1 MSGDIRAAVSAL
13 QKATK
18 RQRKKDILAG
28 VESLQASLPLLDLSS
43 PSDASLRKL
52 LEHLR
57 APLLPLYA
65 DHTEA
70 MLDYCRA
77 VLVYISD
84 KKIGAF
90 TGPGKDEL
98 RESWEPVLDSLL
110 NGVID
115 FLENSTKKTD
125 GKYQIK
131 AAIGDK
137 LYSTLCRLYFPD
149 EKDDIVTAGPSL
161 LSAVYMLMSDA
172 AIRHSDNR
180 RRLRSSEFLG
190 PKRIGWM
197 LAQTKEFVVIEHLLE
212 VFATALP
219 SSKDQGG
226 QTRQKYIEDVFDPA
240 LFRCH
245 DEAINILANM
255 RSADWS
261 ETSPHIM
268 ATLAEGSLTYPQP
281 FDVSGFLVGDAT
293 EQLDHGK
300 LYVDDKGFYANVE
313 QDDAFDHLRAP
324 YRTVVDIRITS
335 TKDNANSVR
344 VALQTPPLLG
354 KEPYSMEKAGSRF
367 DLKFRIKAR
376 DADRF
381 KKALKARGLASV
393 HLMGNK
399 VLAADKRMSTA
410 TIVVEFDKDIEEPM
424 PSTQSKVKMV
434 EEVWNSSTVDGAI
447 VIEPTS
453 PLMNESDE
461 PLPLP
466 PPPTKSIAQPPPKP
480 MSHLPPESSAPS
492 PPRSTAPT
500 KATRPKPRAKPARRE
515 EGESDKDPFIINRKR
530 MRVPDSEDDDEVA
543 EAKKSRTDATEGVTA
558 KQREAKGNAVK
569 EGVKAKNAK
578 AAINTK
584 EASKGPL
591 RDKKRPPP
599 ESDIQAPAST
609 EEPTPPAKRTRLS
622 AKDAPAGKENPANGK
637 TINRSKTAMREIFTA
652 HKPDKPI
659 RVAKRYGKAGRSSS
673 PGRKSGRASS
683 PAQTATTAHPT
694 SDFDFIP
701 GSEATTKKP
710 AVKEAMKKKEA
721 ATKAKAGKLAKEN
734 KAKAT
739 LGSKAKAAAE
749 SKAKTEKKM
758 EAKKKV
764 AATMKEKEPSS
775 TSALSS
781 DPIEDDEVVKPAKG
795 RDSTI
800 APVRKGVSAT
810 KTAEAAPARRAL
822 RDEDAE
828 ESDNFDEIPKKTSV
842 MKVAKT
848 PWEDVKSK
856 LRTPAKSKDKSRT
869 SKLLAAM
876 NNNLSSPIFGGFD
889 EPLTPIDE
897 SDTEAYVNFVQ
908 DLPLATTSDA
918 DLASSRALDSAA
930 DSRSPVHIDLTTD
943 TPRTTKAEKSKT
955 RASSAST
962 HRRAF
967 ETTDDKPA
975 PTTST
980 DVLKDSRRSTA
991 NRSAPK
997 TQEGPATHA
1006 KETITKALSSAVR
1019 PQSHIKTSLPVYS
1032 HELARSSD
1040 VDELRADKHDAPH
1053 SRTTKQQ
1060 VKPVDIVS
1068 TDAMPPPRMPVR
1080 SKIPENNVFAS
1091 SSPHRLDRRTSGS
1104 TTLVND
1110 SARTLHSILRSTGI
1124 SNSAK
1129 RLAGSGLSTSKN
1141 TKAGMWPGT
1150 PSPPENLQRRKSHE
1164 AGRMARRDYIVP
1176 GTPAVRASP
1185 LVEKATR
1192 DVLLP
1197 RSGKPYIRPET
1208 TKSRTYA
1215 GIEDIIE
1222 VLNDIHEVII
1232 DKVSGRFVNVKKD
1245 VRLGRYAMLK
1255 DAADDFRAMQ
1265 QESREHYE
1273 AIFGLQE
1280 EYADHCRTM
1289 VDSWGGLHQ
1298 AGRDLTK
1305 GIAGVVQRHDRGSL
1319 VVKFPTSLVP
1329 ALPASLKS

>member
-18 RQRKKDILAG
+18 RQRKKDILTG

-52 LEHLR
+52 SEHIH
-57 APLLPLYA
+57 
-65 DHTEA
+65 HTEA
-70 MLDYCRA
+70 MLEYCRA

-90 TGPGKDEL
+90 TGPGKDDL
-98 RESWEPVLDSLL
+98 RDSWEPVLDSLL

-115 FLENSTKKTD
+115 FLENSTKKTEE
-125 GKYQIK
+125 IR
-131 AAIGDK
+131 AAIGDQ
-137 LYSTLCRLYFPD
+137 LYSTLCRLYFPR
-149 EKDDIVTAGPSL
+149 EKDDIVSAGPSL

-190 PKRIGWM
+190 PKRMGWM

-245 DEAINILANM
+245 NEAINILANM

-281 FDVSGFLVGDAT
+281 FDVSGFLVGEAT

-324 YRTVVDIRITS
+324 YRTVNDIRITA
-335 TKDNANSVR
+335 TKDNANSIR
-344 VALQTPPLLG
+344 VALQNPPFLG
-354 KEPYSMEKAGSRF
+354 KEPYSTEKAGSRF

-376 DADRF
+376 DVDRF
-381 KKALKARGLASV
+381 KKALKARGL
-393 HLMGNK
+393 GNK
-399 VLAADKRMSTA
+399 VLAGDKRMSTA
-410 TIVVEFDKDIEEPM
+410 TVVVEFDKDTDEPV
-424 PSTQSKVKMV
+424 PSTQSKVQMV

-466 PPPTKSIAQPPPKP
+466 PKVTSRPPVKSTPHPPAKSSLPPPSKSAAPPPLGSISPPPPK
-480 MSHLPPESSAPS
+480 SA
-492 PPRSTAPT
+492 
-500 KATRPKPRAKPARRE
+500 RPKPRAKPARRE
-515 EGESDKDPFIINRKR
+515 EGESDKAPFIINRKR
-530 MRVPDSEDDDEVA
+530 MRVPDSEDEDEDGVA
-543 EAKKSRTDATEGVTA
+543 EAKKLRKGTTESASVKEKEMKAGSGKNDGAAAA
-558 KQREAKGNAVK
+558 KKGTGASAAKGSSAAA
-569 EGVKAKNAK
+569 KAKNVK
-578 AAINTK
+578 AAANTK
-584 EASKGPL
+584 EVDVHIASKGPL
-591 RDKKRPPP
+591 RDKKRPLP
-599 ESDIQAPAST
+599 ESEAHTSAST
-609 EEPTPPAKRTRLS
+609 EEPTPAAKRTRLS
-622 AKDAPAGKENPANGK
+622 GKDAPAGKENP
-637 TINRSKTAMREIFTA
+637 TVNRSKTAMREIFTA
-652 HKPDKPI
+652 HKPDRPI

-683 PAQTATTAHPT
+683 PTQTATTAHPT

-701 GSEATTKKP
+701 GSEAMTKKP
-710 AVKEAMKKKEA
+710 AVKEAIKKKEA
-721 ATKAKAGKLAKEN
+721 MKAKAGKPAKEN
-734 KAKAT
+734 KTKAT
-739 LGSKAKAAAE
+739 VASKAKVVAE
-749 SKAKTEKKM
+749 SKAKIDKKA
-758 EAKKKV
+758 EVKKKT
-764 AATMKEKEPSS
+764 AAVVKEKEASS
-775 TSALSS
+775 ASALSS
-781 DPIEDDEVVKPAKG
+781 DPIEDDEIVKPAKG
-795 RDSTI
+795 RDST
-800 APVRKGVSAT
+800 S
-810 KTAEAAPARRAL
+810 APAKKGISAAKKNAAAAARCIQGGENTGEN
-822 RDEDAE
+822 DDFE
-828 ESDNFDEIPKKTSV
+828 EIPKKILTT
-842 MKVAKT
+842 KKANKA
-848 PWEDVKSK
+848 PWEDVNTELK
-856 LRTPAKSKDKSRT
+856 TPAKSADKSKT

-876 NNNLSSPIFGGFD
+876 DNNLSSPIFGGFD

-897 SDTEAYVNFVQ
+897 SDTETYMDFVQ
-908 DLPLATTSDA
+908 DLP
-918 DLASSRALDSAA
+918 R
-930 DSRSPVHIDLTTD
+930 LT
-943 TPRTTKAEKSKT
+943 
-955 RASSAST
+955 
-962 HRRAF
+962 
-967 ETTDDKPA
+967 
-975 PTTST
+975 
-980 DVLKDSRRSTA
+980 
-991 NRSAPK
+991 
-997 TQEGPATHA
+997 GPG
-1006 KETITKALSSAVR
+1006 LSS
-1019 PQSHIKTSLPVYS
+1019 
-1032 HELARSSD
+1032 
-1040 VDELRADKHDAPH
+1040 
-1053 SRTTKQQ
+1053 
-1060 VKPVDIVS
+1060 
-1068 TDAMPPPRMPVR
+1068 
-1080 SKIPENNVFAS
+1080 
-1091 SSPHRLDRRTSGS
+1091 
-1104 TTLVND
+1104 
-1110 SARTLHSILRSTGI
+1110 
-1124 SNSAK
+1124 
-1129 RLAGSGLSTSKN
+1129 SKN
-1141 TKAGMWPGT
+1141 AKAGMWPGT

-1164 AGRMARRDYIVP
+1164 AGRVARRDYIVP
-1176 GTPAVRASP
+1176 DTPTVRTSP

-1197 RSGKPYIRPET
+1197 RPGKAYVRPET

-1265 QESREHYE
+1265 QESREHYD

-1305 GIAGVVQRHDRGSL
+1305 GIAVVVQRHDRGSL

-1329 ALPASLKS
+1329 ALPPSLES

>member
-52 LEHLR
+52 LEHLH
-57 APLLPLYA
+57 
-65 DHTEA
+65 HTEA

-584 EASKGPL
+584 EDSNAHIASKGPL

-908 DLPLATTSDA
+908 DLP
-918 DLASSRALDSAA
+918 
-930 DSRSPVHIDLTTD
+930 
-943 TPRTTKAEKSKT
+943 
-955 RASSAST
+955 
-962 HRRAF
+962 
-967 ETTDDKPA
+967 
-975 PTTST
+975 
-980 DVLKDSRRSTA
+980 
-991 NRSAPK
+991 
-997 TQEGPATHA
+997 
-1006 KETITKALSSAVR
+1006 
-1019 PQSHIKTSLPVYS
+1019 
-1032 HELARSSD
+1032 
-1040 VDELRADKHDAPH
+1040 
-1053 SRTTKQQ
+1053 
-1060 VKPVDIVS
+1060 
-1068 TDAMPPPRMPVR
+1068 
-1080 SKIPENNVFAS
+1080 
-1091 SSPHRLDRRTSGS
+1091 
-1104 TTLVND
+1104 
-1110 SARTLHSILRSTGI
+1110 
-1124 SNSAK
+1124 

>member
-18 RQRKKDILAG
+18 RQRKKDILTG

-52 LEHLR
+52 SEHIH
-57 APLLPLYA
+57 
-65 DHTEA
+65 HTEA
-70 MLDYCRA
+70 MLEYCRA

-90 TGPGKDEL
+90 TGPGKDDL
-98 RESWEPVLDSLL
+98 RDSWEPVLDSLL

-115 FLENSTKKTD
+115 FLENSTKRTEE
-125 GKYQIK
+125 IK
-131 AAIGDK
+131 AAIGDQ
-137 LYSTLCRLYFPD
+137 LYSTLCRLYFPR
-149 EKDDIVTAGPSL
+149 EKDDIVSAGPSL

-190 PKRIGWM
+190 PKRMGWM

-245 DEAINILANM
+245 NEAINILANM

-281 FDVSGFLVGDAT
+281 FDVSGFLVGEAT

-324 YRTVVDIRITS
+324 YRTVVDIRITA

-354 KEPYSMEKAGSRF
+354 KEPYSTEKAGSRF

-376 DADRF
+376 DVDRF
-381 KKALKARGLASV
+381 KKALKARGL
-393 HLMGNK
+393 GNK
-399 VLAADKRMSTA
+399 VLAGDKRMSTA
-410 TIVVEFDKDIEEPM
+410 TVVVEFDKDTDEPV
-424 PSTQSKVKMV
+424 PSTQSKVQMV

-453 PLMNESDE
+453 PLMDESDE

-466 PPPTKSIAQPPPKP
+466 PRVTSRPPAKSTPHPPAKSTLPPPLKSTAPPPPRSISPPPPK
-480 MSHLPPESSAPS
+480 SA
-492 PPRSTAPT
+492 
-500 KATRPKPRAKPARRE
+500 RPKPRAKPARRE

-530 MRVPDSEDDDEVA
+530 MRVPDSEDEDEVA
-543 EAKKSRTDATEGVTA
+543 EAKKLRKGTA
-558 KQREAKGNAVK
+558 ESASVKEKELKADSGKNDGAAAAKKGTGASAAKGSSAAA
-569 EGVKAKNAK
+569 KAKNVK
-578 AAINTK
+578 AAANTK
-584 EASKGPL
+584 EEVDAHIASKGPL
-591 RDKKRPPP
+591 RDKKRPLP
-599 ESDIQAPAST
+599 ESEAHTSAST
-609 EEPTPPAKRTRLS
+609 EEPTPAAKRTRLS
-622 AKDAPAGKENPANGK
+622 GKDAPAGKENP
-637 TINRSKTAMREIFTA
+637 TVNRSKTAMREIFTA
-652 HKPDKPI
+652 HKPDRPV

-673 PGRKSGRASS
+673 PGRKSGRAAS
-683 PAQTATTAHPT
+683 PTQTATTAHPT

-701 GSEATTKKP
+701 GSEAMTKKP
-710 AVKEAMKKKEA
+710 AVKEAMKKKLVVKET
-721 ATKAKAGKLAKEN
+721 ATKGKPMKEN

-739 LGSKAKAAAE
+739 AASKVKAAAD
-749 SKAKTEKKM
+749 SKTKAEKKVEM
-758 EAKKKV
+758 KKK
-764 AATMKEKEPSS
+764 AAAVVKEKEPSS
-775 TSALSS
+775 ASALSS
-781 DPIEDDEVVKPAKG
+781 DPIEDDEIVKPAKG
-795 RDSTI
+795 KQASTS
-800 APVRKGVSAT
+800 ASAKKGASAA
-810 KTAEAAPARRAL
+810 KKNEAATG
-822 RDEDAE
+822 DTGEYDDFE
-828 ESDNFDEIPKKTSV
+828 EIPKKILTT
-842 MKVAKT
+842 KKANKA
-848 PWEDVKSK
+848 PWEDVNTKLKTSAKSLDKSK
-856 LRTPAKSKDKSRT
+856 T

-897 SDTEAYVNFVQ
+897 SDTEGYMDFVQ
-908 DLPLATTSDA
+908 DLP
-918 DLASSRALDSAA
+918 R
-930 DSRSPVHIDLTTD
+930 LT
-943 TPRTTKAEKSKT
+943 
-955 RASSAST
+955 
-962 HRRAF
+962 
-967 ETTDDKPA
+967 
-975 PTTST
+975 
-980 DVLKDSRRSTA
+980 
-991 NRSAPK
+991 
-997 TQEGPATHA
+997 GPG
-1006 KETITKALSSAVR
+1006 LSS
-1019 PQSHIKTSLPVYS
+1019 
-1032 HELARSSD
+1032 
-1040 VDELRADKHDAPH
+1040 
-1053 SRTTKQQ
+1053 
-1060 VKPVDIVS
+1060 
-1068 TDAMPPPRMPVR
+1068 
-1080 SKIPENNVFAS
+1080 
-1091 SSPHRLDRRTSGS
+1091 
-1104 TTLVND
+1104 
-1110 SARTLHSILRSTGI
+1110 
-1124 SNSAK
+1124 
-1129 RLAGSGLSTSKN
+1129 SKN
-1141 TKAGMWPGT
+1141 AKAGMWPGT
-1150 PSPPENLQRRKSHE
+1150 PSPPENLQRRKSLE
-1164 AGRMARRDYIVP
+1164 AGRMARRDHIVP
-1176 GTPAVRASP
+1176 DTPAVRTSP
-1185 LVEKATR
+1185 LVERATR
-1192 DVLLP
+1192 DALLP
-1197 RSGKPYIRPET
+1197 RPGKAYVRPET

-1265 QESREHYE
+1265 QESHAHYE

-1305 GIAGVVQRHDRGSL
+1305 GIARVVQRHDRGSL

-1329 ALPASLKS
+1329 ALPPSLKS

>member
-18 RQRKKDILAG
+18 RQRKKDILTG

-52 LEHLR
+52 SEHIH
-57 APLLPLYA
+57 
-65 DHTEA
+65 HTEA
-70 MLDYCRA
+70 MLEYCRA

-90 TGPGKDEL
+90 TGPGKDDL
-98 RESWEPVLDSLL
+98 RDSWEPVLDSLL

-115 FLENSTKKTD
+115 FLENSTKKTEE
-125 GKYQIK
+125 IK
-131 AAIGDK
+131 AAIGDQ
-137 LYSTLCRLYFPD
+137 LYSTLCRLYFPR
-149 EKDDIVTAGPSL
+149 EKDDIVSAGPSL

-190 PKRIGWM
+190 PKRMGWM

-245 DEAINILANM
+245 NEAINILANM

-281 FDVSGFLVGDAT
+281 FDVSGFLVGEAT

-300 LYVDDKGFYANVE
+300 LHVDDKGFYANVE

-324 YRTVVDIRITS
+324 YRTVNDIRITA

-344 VALQTPPLLG
+344 VALQTPPFLG
-354 KEPYSMEKAGSRF
+354 KEPYSTEKAGSRF

-376 DADRF
+376 DVDRF
-381 KKALKARGLASV
+381 KKALKARGL
-393 HLMGNK
+393 GNK

-410 TIVVEFDKDIEEPM
+410 TVVVEFDKDTDEPVT
-424 PSTQSKVKMV
+424 STQSKVQMV

-466 PPPTKSIAQPPPKP
+466 PKVTSRPPAKSSLPPPLKSTTPPLPKSISPPPPK
-480 MSHLPPESSAPS
+480 SA
-492 PPRSTAPT
+492 
-500 KATRPKPRAKPARRE
+500 RPKPRAKPARRE
-515 EGESDKDPFIINRKR
+515 EGESDKDPFIVNRKR
-530 MRVPDSEDDDEVA
+530 MRVPDSEDEDEVA
-543 EAKKSRTDATEGVTA
+543 EAKKLRKGTA
-558 KQREAKGNAVK
+558 GSASVK
-569 EGVKAKNAK
+569 EKELKAGSGKNDGAAAEKKDTEASAAKNLSAAAKAKNVK
-578 AAINTK
+578 AAANTK
-584 EASKGPL
+584 EAADAHIASKGPL
-591 RDKKRPPP
+591 RDKKRPLP
-599 ESDIQAPAST
+599 ESEAHTSAST
-609 EEPTPPAKRTRLS
+609 EEPAPAAKRTRLS
-622 AKDAPAGKENPANGK
+622 GKDAPAGKENP
-637 TINRSKTAMREIFTA
+637 TVNRSKTAMREIFTA
-652 HKPDKPI
+652 HKPDRPV

-683 PAQTATTAHPT
+683 PTQTATTAHPT

-701 GSEATTKKP
+701 GSEAMTKKP
-710 AVKEAMKKKEA
+710 AVKEAMKKKLVVKET
-721 ATKAKAGKLAKEN
+721 ATKGKPMKEN

-739 LGSKAKAAAE
+739 AASKVKAAADGKT
-749 SKAKTEKKM
+749 KAEKKVEM
-758 EAKKKV
+758 KKK
-764 AATMKEKEPSS
+764 AAVVVKEKEPSS
-775 TSALSS
+775 ASALSS

-795 RDSTI
+795 KQASTS
-800 APVRKGVSAT
+800 ASAKKGASAA
-810 KTAEAAPARRAL
+810 KKNEAATG
-822 RDEDAE
+822 DTGEYDDFE
-828 ESDNFDEIPKKTSV
+828 EIPKKILTT
-842 MKVAKT
+842 KKANKA
-848 PWEDVKSK
+848 PWEDVNTK
-856 LRTPAKSKDKSRT
+856 LKTPAKSLAKSKT

-897 SDTEAYVNFVQ
+897 SDTEGYMDFVQ
-908 DLPLATTSDA
+908 DLP
-918 DLASSRALDSAA
+918 R
-930 DSRSPVHIDLTTD
+930 LT
-943 TPRTTKAEKSKT
+943 
-955 RASSAST
+955 
-962 HRRAF
+962 
-967 ETTDDKPA
+967 
-975 PTTST
+975 
-980 DVLKDSRRSTA
+980 
-991 NRSAPK
+991 
-997 TQEGPATHA
+997 GPG
-1006 KETITKALSSAVR
+1006 
-1019 PQSHIKTSLPVYS
+1019 P
-1032 HELARSSD
+1032 
-1040 VDELRADKHDAPH
+1040 
-1053 SRTTKQQ
+1053 
-1060 VKPVDIVS
+1060 
-1068 TDAMPPPRMPVR
+1068 
-1080 SKIPENNVFAS
+1080 S
-1091 SSPHRLDRRTSGS
+1091 SS
-1104 TTLVND
+1104 
-1110 SARTLHSILRSTGI
+1110 
-1124 SNSAK
+1124 
-1129 RLAGSGLSTSKN
+1129 KN
-1141 TKAGMWPGT
+1141 AKAGMWPGT
-1150 PSPPENLQRRKSHE
+1150 PSPPENLQRRKSLE
-1164 AGRMARRDYIVP
+1164 AGRMARRDHIVP
-1176 GTPAVRASP
+1176 DTPAVRTSP

-1197 RSGKPYIRPET
+1197 RAGKAYVRPET

-1265 QESREHYE
+1265 QESREHYD

-1329 ALPASLKS
+1329 ALPPSLKS

>member
-28 VESLQASLPLLDLSS
+28 VESLQASLSLLDLSS

-52 LEHLR
+52 SEHIR

-70 MLDYCRA
+70 MLAYCRA

-90 TGPGKDEL
+90 TGPGKDDL
-98 RESWEPVLDSLL
+98 RDSWEPVLDSLL

-125 GKYQIK
+125 GNLIAGSFFTEIK

-137 LYSTLCRLYFPD
+137 LYSTLCRLYFPR
-149 EKDDIVTAGPSL
+149 EKDDIVSAGPSL

-180 RRLRSSEFLG
+180 RRLRSSELLG
-190 PKRIGWM
+190 PKRMGWM

-245 DEAINILANM
+245 NEAINILANM

-281 FDVSGFLVGDAT
+281 FDVSGFLVGEAT

-300 LYVDDKGFYANVE
+300 LCVDDKGFYANVE

-324 YRTVVDIRITS
+324 YRTVVDIRITA

-354 KEPYSMEKAGSRF
+354 KEPYSTEKAGSRF

-376 DADRF
+376 DVDRF
-381 KKALKARGLASV
+381 KKALKARGLVSQGSV
-393 HLMGNK
+393 LGSEARTERVQGNK
-399 VLAADKRMSTA
+399 VLAGDKRMSTA
-410 TIVVEFDKDIEEPM
+410 TVVVEFDKDTDEPV
-424 PSTQSKVKMV
+424 PSTQSKVQMV

-466 PPPTKSIAQPPPKP
+466 PKVTTRPPAKSTLPPSKSAAPPHPESISPPPPK
-480 MSHLPPESSAPS
+480 SA
-492 PPRSTAPT
+492 RS
-500 KATRPKPRAKPARRE
+500 KPRAKPARRE

-530 MRVPDSEDDDEVA
+530 MRVPDSEDDVEVA
-543 EAKKSRTDATEGVTA
+543 EAKKLRKGTVESASVKEKVA
-558 KQREAKGNAVK
+558 AKGSSAAA
-569 EGVKAKNAK
+569 KAKNVK
-578 AAINTK
+578 AAANTK
-584 EASKGPL
+584 EEIDAHIASKGPL
-591 RDKKRPPP
+591 RDKKRPLP
-599 ESDIQAPAST
+599 ESEAHTSAST
-609 EEPTPPAKRTRLS
+609 EESTPAAKRARLS
-622 AKDAPAGKENPANGK
+622 GKDAPAGKENP
-637 TINRSKTAMREIFTA
+637 TVNRSKTAMREIFTA
-652 HKPDKPI
+652 HKPDRPV

-683 PAQTATTAHPT
+683 PTQTATTAHPT

-701 GSEATTKKP
+701 GSEAMTKKP
-710 AVKEAMKKKEA
+710 AMKEAMKKKLVVKEA
-721 ATKAKAGKLAKEN
+721 ATKGKPMKEN

-739 LGSKAKAAAE
+739 AASKVKAAAD
-749 SKAKTEKKM
+749 SKTKAEKKVEM
-758 EAKKKV
+758 KKK
-764 AATMKEKEPSS
+764 AAAVVKEKEPSS
-775 TSALSS
+775 ASALSS
-781 DPIEDDEVVKPAKG
+781 DPIEDDEIVKPAKG
-795 RDSTI
+795 KQASTS
-800 APVRKGVSAT
+800 ASAKKGASAA
-810 KTAEAAPARRAL
+810 KKNEAATG
-822 RDEDAE
+822 DTGEYDDFE
-828 ESDNFDEIPKKTSV
+828 EIPKKILTT
-842 MKVAKT
+842 KKANKA
-848 PWEDVKSK
+848 PWEDVNTKLKTSAKSLDKSK
-856 LRTPAKSKDKSRT
+856 T

-897 SDTEAYVNFVQ
+897 SDTEGYMDFVQ
-908 DLPLATTSDA
+908 DLP
-918 DLASSRALDSAA
+918 R
-930 DSRSPVHIDLTTD
+930 LT
-943 TPRTTKAEKSKT
+943 
-955 RASSAST
+955 
-962 HRRAF
+962 
-967 ETTDDKPA
+967 
-975 PTTST
+975 
-980 DVLKDSRRSTA
+980 
-991 NRSAPK
+991 
-997 TQEGPATHA
+997 GPG
-1006 KETITKALSSAVR
+1006 LSS
-1019 PQSHIKTSLPVYS
+1019 
-1032 HELARSSD
+1032 
-1040 VDELRADKHDAPH
+1040 
-1053 SRTTKQQ
+1053 
-1060 VKPVDIVS
+1060 
-1068 TDAMPPPRMPVR
+1068 
-1080 SKIPENNVFAS
+1080 
-1091 SSPHRLDRRTSGS
+1091 
-1104 TTLVND
+1104 
-1110 SARTLHSILRSTGI
+1110 
-1124 SNSAK
+1124 
-1129 RLAGSGLSTSKN
+1129 SKN
-1141 TKAGMWPGT
+1141 AKAGMWPGT
-1150 PSPPENLQRRKSHE
+1150 PSPPENLQRRKSLE
-1164 AGRMARRDYIVP
+1164 AGRMARRDHIVP
-1176 GTPAVRASP
+1176 DTPAVRTSP
-1185 LVEKATR
+1185 LVERATR
-1192 DVLLP
+1192 DALLP
-1197 RSGKPYIRPET
+1197 RPGKAYVRPET

-1265 QESREHYE
+1265 QESHAHYE

-1305 GIAGVVQRHDRGSL
+1305 GIARVVQRHDRGSL

-1329 ALPASLKS
+1329 ALPPSLKS

>member
-52 LEHLR
+52 SEHIR

-70 MLDYCRA
+70 MLEYCCA

-90 TGPGKDEL
+90 TGPGKDDL
-98 RESWEPVLDSLL
+98 RDSWEPVLDSLL

-125 GKYQIK
+125 GKYHIK

-137 LYSTLCRLYFPD
+137 LYPTLCRLYFPR
-149 EKDDIVTAGPSL
+149 EKDDIVSAGPSL

-180 RRLRSSEFLG
+180 RRLRSSELLG
-190 PKRIGWM
+190 PKRMGWM
-197 LAQTKEFVVIEHLLE
+197 LVQTKEFVVIEHLLE

-245 DEAINILANM
+245 NEAINILANM

-281 FDVSGFLVGDAT
+281 FDVSGFLVGEAT

-324 YRTVVDIRITS
+324 YRTVVDIRITA

-354 KEPYSMEKAGSRF
+354 KEPYSTEKAGSRF

-376 DADRF
+376 DVDRF
-381 KKALKARGLASV
+381 KKALKARGL
-393 HLMGNK
+393 GNK

-410 TIVVEFDKDIEEPM
+410 TVVVEFDKDTDEPV
-424 PSTQSKVKMV
+424 PSTQSKVQMV

-461 PLPLP
+461 SLPLP
-466 PPPTKSIAQPPPKP
+466 PKVTSRPPAKSTPHPPAKSSLPPSKSTAPPSPPPPK
-480 MSHLPPESSAPS
+480 SA
-492 PPRSTAPT
+492 
-500 KATRPKPRAKPARRE
+500 RPKPSANPARRE
-515 EGESDKDPFIINRKR
+515 EGESDKDPFIINSKR
-530 MRVPDSEDDDEVA
+530 MRVPDSEDEDEVA
-543 EAKKSRTDATEGVTA
+543 EAKKMRKGMAESASVKEKEMNAGSGKNDGAAAA
-558 KQREAKGNAVK
+558 KKGTGASAAKGSSAAA
-569 EGVKAKNAK
+569 KAKNVK
-578 AAINTK
+578 AAANTK
-584 EASKGPL
+584 EEVDAHIASKGPL
-591 RDKKRPPP
+591 RDKKRPLP
-599 ESDIQAPAST
+599 ESEAHTSAST
-609 EEPTPPAKRTRLS
+609 EEPTPAAKRTRLS
-622 AKDAPAGKENPANGK
+622 GKDAPAGKENP
-637 TINRSKTAMREIFTA
+637 TVNRSKTAMREIFTA
-652 HKPDKPI
+652 HKPDRPI
-659 RVAKRYGKAGRSSS
+659 RVAKRYGKAERSSS
-673 PGRKSGRASS
+673 PGRKRGRASS
-683 PAQTATTAHPT
+683 PTQTATTAHPT

-701 GSEATTKKP
+701 GSEAMTKKP
-710 AVKEAMKKKEA
+710 AVKEAMKKKLVVNET
-721 ATKAKAGKLAKEN
+721 ATKGKPMKEN

-739 LGSKAKAAAE
+739 AASKVKAAAD
-749 SKAKTEKKM
+749 SKTKAEKKVEM
-758 EAKKKV
+758 KKKAAAV
-764 AATMKEKEPSS
+764 AKEKEPSS
-775 TSALSS
+775 ASALSS

-795 RDSTI
+795 KQASTS
-800 APVRKGVSAT
+800 ASAKKGAGAA
-810 KTAEAAPARRAL
+810 KKNEAATG
-822 RDEDAE
+822 DTGKYDDFE
-828 ESDNFDEIPKKTSV
+828 EIPKKILTT
-842 MKVAKT
+842 KKANKA
-848 PWEDVKSK
+848 PWEDVNTKLKTSAKSLDKSK
-856 LRTPAKSKDKSRT
+856 T

-897 SDTEAYVNFVQ
+897 SDTEAYMDFVQ
-908 DLPLATTSDA
+908 DLP
-918 DLASSRALDSAA
+918 R
-930 DSRSPVHIDLTTD
+930 LT
-943 TPRTTKAEKSKT
+943 
-955 RASSAST
+955 
-962 HRRAF
+962 
-967 ETTDDKPA
+967 
-975 PTTST
+975 
-980 DVLKDSRRSTA
+980 
-991 NRSAPK
+991 
-997 TQEGPATHA
+997 GPG
-1006 KETITKALSSAVR
+1006 LSS
-1019 PQSHIKTSLPVYS
+1019 
-1032 HELARSSD
+1032 
-1040 VDELRADKHDAPH
+1040 
-1053 SRTTKQQ
+1053 
-1060 VKPVDIVS
+1060 
-1068 TDAMPPPRMPVR
+1068 
-1080 SKIPENNVFAS
+1080 
-1091 SSPHRLDRRTSGS
+1091 
-1104 TTLVND
+1104 
-1110 SARTLHSILRSTGI
+1110 
-1124 SNSAK
+1124 
-1129 RLAGSGLSTSKN
+1129 SKN
-1141 TKAGMWPGT
+1141 AKAGMWPGT
-1150 PSPPENLQRRKSHE
+1150 PSPPENLQRRKSLE
-1164 AGRMARRDYIVP
+1164 AGRMARRDHIVP
-1176 GTPAVRASP
+1176 DTPAVRTSP
-1185 LVEKATR
+1185 LVERATR

-1197 RSGKPYIRPET
+1197 RPGKAYVRPET

-1265 QESREHYE
+1265 QESREHYD

-1319 VVKFPTSLVP
+1319 VVEFPTSLVP
-1329 ALPASLKS
+1329 ALPPSLKS